1 MLLSPKSKKRYLS
14 LSLSLRHLYLSLP
27 YTSVI
32 LKDFGT
38 LIYSLSKIEN
48 AALEEKNK
56 LWHLLQKHL
65 LLFFFRYRQINFM
78 S

>member
-14 LSLSLRHLYLSLP
+14 LSLSLSLYLSLP
-27 YTSVI
+27 YTSVV